1 MLQKIN
7 NVLSG
12 KSIGIRR
19 IVQFFRVVVGCTGTN
34 LSFYLQKVSQSG
46 LRVSKG
52 DTV

>member
-19 IVQFFRVVVGCTGTN
+19 IVQFLRVVVGCTGAN
-34 LSFYLQKVSQSG
+34 LYFELLTENKP
-46 LRVSKG
+46 KW
-52 DTV
+52 TTC